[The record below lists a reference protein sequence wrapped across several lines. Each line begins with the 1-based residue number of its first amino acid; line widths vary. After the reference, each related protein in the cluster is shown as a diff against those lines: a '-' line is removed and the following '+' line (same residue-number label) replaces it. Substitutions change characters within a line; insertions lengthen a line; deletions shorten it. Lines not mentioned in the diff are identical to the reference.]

1 MNENEK
7 REFCEIAQ
15 KIIYLSAKSRR
26 EGLLAI
32 EEDLDTISVPGEKN
46 TLFLKKLLS
55 RVVNGVDASIVRWI
69 GEKYI
74 SVDPETAFDETC
86 FNEIFDGVLSIQMGD
101 NPMILA
107 EKLGAYLGILNSA
120 EFISEMQSKT
130 GVELVFGKIS
140 SGGTISAD
148 EIDEF
153 LNAENKKSDEDTRKL
168 SFPRNRPQ
176 LECRE

>member
-1 MNENEK
+1 MNENER

-15 KIIYLSAKSRR
+15 KIICLSAKSRR

-55 RVVNGVDASIVRWI
+55 LVVDGVDASIVRWI

-130 GVELVFGKIS
+130 DCVRNPET

-148 EIDEF
+148 EIDEL
-153 LNAENKKSDEDTRKL
+153 LNAEKNTISQDEIDALLGGT
-168 SFPRNRPQ
+168 SAENTQ
-176 LECRE
+176 D

>member
-55 RVVNGVDASIVRWI
+55 LVVNGVDASIVRWI

-86 FNEIFDGVLSIQMGD
+86 FNAIFDGVLSIQMGD